1 MRRLLAAAVFGASLF
16 AATPAE
22 AFGGTGEGEATY
34 ENLQRSDYLFNYK
47 TQAKVYDSPGW
58 LLMTVDA
65 DTGWVQKMK
74 LVDCRDTRCIYLTR
88 FADDSDKSVYVYE
101 MICSTKKLRT
111 KPSGKAYWGD
121 WYEMWNEESKV
132 AYNKFCR

>member
-1 MRRLLAAAVFGASLF
+1 MRRLLAAAVVGASLF

-88 FADDSDKSVYVYE
+88 FEDDSDKSVYVYE

-111 KPSGKAYWGD
+111 QPSGKAYWGD

-132 AYNKFCR
+132 AYNQFCR